1 MTWLIICMLLAAS
14 VGWLAYIVKKEKA
27 KQKEMRNNHFQ
38 ELEAMKELQKASLE
52 TAAANFDENVNLLS
66 ESYKREMERLM
77 IENEEIRKNYRNG
90 EEIITHQILENF
102 KADIIRK
109 TLISPDEMIIMPNIF
124 IPEINGTRQIDHL
137 VLLST
142 GIYVIET
149 KPWKGHIVL
158 GLTKMGSHKFSFLAE
173 LVDRE
178 KEETVVFDNDESG
191 ALTVKTYENPINQVQ
206 ETAII
211 LSNYLKDQDVTTW
224 INTVVFFN
232 DDEKEV
238 HDWSDNSLVKRV
250 SNPEQLQRF
259 FLNELTSKNRIY
271 GAFQLQ
277 NIKHLIENANYI

>member
-1 MTWLIICMLLAAS
+1 MTWLIICTLLAVS
-14 VGWLAYIVKKEKA
+14 VAWLVYIVKKEKA

-38 ELEAMKELQKASLE
+38 EVEAMKELQKASLE
-52 TAAANFDENVNLLS
+52 TAAANFDEHVNLLS
-66 ESYKREMERLM
+66 ESYKREMEKLM

-102 KADIIRK
+102 KADLIRK

-124 IPEINGTRQIDHL
+124 IPERNGARQIDHL

-149 KPWKGHIVL
+149 KPWKGHIIL

-178 KEETVVFDNDESG
+178 KEETVVFDKDESG

-206 ETAII
+206 ETAIL
-211 LSNYLKDQDVTTW
+211 LSNYLKDQDITTW

-232 DDEKEV
+232 ADENEV

-277 NIKHLIENANYI
+277 NIKHLIETANYM